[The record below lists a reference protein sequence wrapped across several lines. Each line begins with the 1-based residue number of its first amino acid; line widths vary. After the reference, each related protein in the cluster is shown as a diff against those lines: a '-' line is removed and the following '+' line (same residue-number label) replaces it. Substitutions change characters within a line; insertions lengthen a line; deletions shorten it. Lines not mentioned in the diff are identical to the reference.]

1 MLSLTATELPRFMAC
16 NGYKSLGGIEPF
28 NPSTE
33 QTDEGNAAHWLC
45 EQVYHG
51 ANAED
56 LIGQT
61 APNGLYI
68 TADMVEYC
76 REYLNVITSNECE
89 VEVDTSHSGD
99 GWEIRG
105 RADSIEYYKECFT
118 LFVADLKYGWRIVE
132 PENNWTLISHAIA
145 YCRKHNIQPTTIVFR
160 IFQPRPFHPQGT
172 VRERTIDYA
181 KLMSLYQELSEV
193 LSHPSSTVCSGS
205 QCYKCQCLSQCP
217 AAQIAAMNAIDV
229 VEMAFDSEIE
239 NDKLVWMLA
248 NLKRAQE
255 IIKQSYDAYE
265 DLALHRLKAGGR
277 LKGYSMQQALGQT
290 TWNDGITSDV
300 VKMMSGVDVR
310 VDKIMT
316 PAQAKKAGVPEDLIK
331 SMTHRPDNGFKLVA
345 VDENKLAQKM
355 FGKKEI

>member
-1 MLSLTATELPRFMAC
+1 MLSLTATELPRFVAC
-16 NGYKSLGGIEPF
+16 NGYKSLNGVEPF

-45 EQVYHG
+45 EQVYNG

-61 APNGLYI
+61 APNGLFI
-68 TADMVEYC
+68 TSDMVEYC
-76 REYLNVITSNECE
+76 REYLEFTTSGDCE
-89 VEVDTSHSGD
+89 VEVDTSHTGE

-105 RADSIEYYKECFT
+105 RADCIKFADKVLT
-118 LFVADLKYGWRIVE
+118 VADLKYGWRIVE
-132 PENNWTLISHAIA
+132 PENNWTLISHAVA
-145 YCRKHNIQPTTIVFR
+145 WCVKHQVIPTAITFKIY
-160 IFQPRPFHPQGT
+160 QPRPFHPQGNIREWTINYEELT
-172 VRERTIDYA
+172 V
-181 KLMSLYQELSEV
+181 LYQQLSEI
-193 LSHPSSTVCSGS
+193 LSHPSPTVCSGS
-205 QCYKCQCLSQCP
+205 QCYKCKCLSQCP
-217 AAQIAAMNAIDV
+217 AAQIAVMNAVDV
-229 VEMAFDSEIE
+229 AEIAFDSEISNE
-239 NDKLVWMLA
+239 RLTWMLS

-265 DLALHRLKAGGR
+265 DLALHRLKDGGT
-277 LKGYSMQQALGQT
+277 LKGYSIQQALGQT

-300 VKMMSGVDVR
+300 IKAMSGVDVR

-316 PAQAKKAGVPEDLIK
+316 PAQAKKAGVPEELIK

-355 FGKKEI
+355 FGKH

>member
-76 REYLNVITSNECE
+76 RQYLEFTTSGNCE
-89 VEVDTSHSGD
+89 VEVDTSHSGN

-105 RADSIEYYKECFT
+105 RADCIKHDIALLT
-118 LFVADLKYGWRIVE
+118 VADLKYGWRIVE

-145 YCRKHNIQPTTIVFR
+145 YCQKNNIQPCTIAFM

-172 VRERTIDYA
+172 VRNWIIDYTE
-181 KLMSLYQELSEV
+181 LMSLYQELSEV

-229 VEMAFDSEIE
+229 AEIAFDSEISNE
-239 NDKLVWMLA
+239 RLTWMLT

-255 IIKQSYDAYE
+255 IIKQSYETYE
-265 DLALHRLKAGGR
+265 DLALHRLKAGGS
-277 LKGYSMQQALGQT
+277 LKGYSIQQALGQT

-316 PAQAKKAGVPEDLIK
+316 PAQAKKAGVPEELIK

-345 VDENKLAQKM
+345 IDENKMAEKM

>member
-33 QTDEGNAAHWLC
+33 QTDEGNAAHWFC

-68 TADMVEYC
+68 TVDMVEYC
-76 REYLNVITSNECE
+76 REYLQFITSGNCE
-89 VEVDTSHSGD
+89 VEVDTSHSGN

-105 RADSIEYYKECFT
+105 RADCIKFAYGILT
-118 LFVADLKYGWRIVE
+118 VADLKYGWRIVE
-132 PENNWTLISHAIA
+132 PKNNWALISHAIA
-145 YCRKHNIQPTTIVFR
+145 WCNKHQITPEYIVFT
-160 IFQPRPFHPQGT
+160 IYQPRPFHPQGT
-172 VRERTIDYA
+172 VREWIINYTE
-181 KLMSLYQELSEV
+181 LMSLYQELSEV

-229 VEMAFDSEIE
+229 AEMAFDSEISNE
-239 NDKLVWMLA
+239 RLTWMLA

-277 LKGYSMQQALGQT
+277 LKGYSMRQALGQT

-316 PAQAKKAGVPEDLIK
+316 PAQAKKAGVPEELIK

-345 VDENKLAQKM
+345 VDENKLAEKM
-355 FGKKEI
+355 FGKKEK

>member
-76 REYLNVITSNECE
+76 REYLEFITSGNCE
-89 VEVDTSHSGD
+89 VEVDTSHSGN

-105 RADSIEYYKECFT
+105 RADAIGYNTVYKT
-118 LFVADLKYGWRIVE
+118 LVVADLKYGWRIVE

-145 YCRKHNIQPTTIVFR
+145 WCTKHQIAPDNIVFT
-160 IFQPRPFHPQGT
+160 IYQPRPFHSQGT
-172 VRERTIDYA
+172 IRTWIIDYTE
-181 KLMSLYQELSEV
+181 LMSLYQELSEI

-229 VEMAFDSEIE
+229 AEIAFDSEIE
-239 NDKLVWMLA
+239 NERLTWMLA

-355 FGKKEI
+355 FGKKEK

>member
-33 QTDEGNAAHWLC
+33 QTDEGNATHWLC

-76 REYLNVITSNECE
+76 REYLQFITSGNCE
-89 VEVDTSHSGD
+89 VEVDTSHSGN

-105 RADSIEYYKECFT
+105 RADCIKYENGVLT
-118 LFVADLKYGWRIVE
+118 VADLKYGWRIVE
-132 PENNWTLISHAIA
+132 PEENWTLISHAIA
-145 YCRKHNIQPTTIVFR
+145 WCVKHQITPENIVLK
-160 IFQPRPFHPQGT
+160 IFQPRPFHPKGN
-172 VRERTIDYA
+172 VREWPVNYVTLSGFYSEIDA
-181 KLMSLYQELSEV
+181 V
-193 LSHPSSTVCSGS
+193 LRHPSSTVCSGS

-217 AAQIAAMNAIDV
+217 AAQIASMNAIDV
-229 VEMAFDSEIE
+229 AEMAFDSEIE
-239 NDKLVWMLA
+239 NDKLVWMLT

-265 DLALHRLKAGGR
+265 DLALHRLKAGGS
-277 LKGYSMQQALGQT
+277 LKGYSIQQALGQT
-290 TWNDGITSDV
+290 TWNEGITSDV
-300 VKMMSGVDVR
+300 VKLMSGIDVR

-316 PAQAKKAGVPEDLIK
+316 PAQAKKAGVPEDLLN
-331 SMTHRPDNGFKLVA
+331 SLTHRPDNGFKLVA
-345 VDENKLAQKM
+345 VDENKMAEKM